1 MGTLYWQLN
10 DCWPAPTWSSIDYYG
25 NWKALHYTVRDDYR
39 QVAIL
44 KKTDSKGNV
53 QFFLKS
59 DDTKSNESAV
69 QVVIEVYNLE
79 GLLLSSSTQ
88 KLAIDYME
96 QISLGT
102 FKQQNQVVKVL
113 VGNKYER
120 SFLLSQQKSFQG
132 NVKALVT
139 IKLNDIDTINKT
151 AVMEIDNDKF
161 LADFWLYSNQ
171 EGVRFDK
178 NFIQLLPGK
187 HFYTIKFDSLPILT
201 DFNYKFR

>member
-1 MGTLYWQLN
+1 L
-10 DCWPAPTWSSIDYYG
+10 
-25 NWKALHYTVRDDYR
+25 
-39 QVAIL
+39 
-44 KKTDSKGNV
+44 
-53 QFFLKS
+53 FLKS
-59 DDTKSNESAV
+59 DDPKSNDSAV
-69 QVVIEVYNLE
+69 QVVIEAYNLE

-88 KLAIDYME
+88 KLAIRYMD

-102 FKQQNQVVKVL
+102 YKQQNQIVKVI
-113 VGNKYER
+113 VGNQYER
-120 SFLLSQQKSFQG
+120 TFLLSQQKSFQG

-139 IKLNDIDTINKT
+139 LKLNDIDTINKT
-151 AVMEIDNDKF
+151 AVIEIDNDKF

>member
-1 MGTLYWQLN
+1 M
-10 DCWPAPTWSSIDYYG
+10 I
-25 NWKALHYTVRDDYR
+25 
-39 QVAIL
+39 
-44 KKTDSKGNV
+44 
-53 QFFLKS
+53 
-59 DDTKSNESAV
+59 
-69 QVVIEVYNLE
+69 
-79 GLLLSSSTQ
+79 
-88 KLAIDYME
+88 
-96 QISLGT
+96 
-102 FKQQNQVVKVL
+102 
-113 VGNKYER
+113 VGNQYER
-120 SFLLSQQKSFQG
+120 TFLLSQQKSFQG

-151 AVMEIDNDKF
+151 AIIEINNDKF